1 MNHQNGIR
9 QRLHTLQQSV
19 DALSPRER
27 VLVFATI
34 TLLMVLAWYLVLM
47 QPLTQQAIDKQN
59 NIETLRQN
67 VETSNHSFEE
77 QVLQLSGSGSDHQ
90 RRLLQMQDRIDK
102 INEQLGEYAAELID
116 PKEMARVLE
125 GVLEEQSHLRLVRI
139 RNLAPEALPA
149 EAETQATTFYR
160 HGLEIEFE
168 GNFFDC
174 LEYLQQIEALPWR
187 FYWQLLDLEV
197 LEYPTNRVRVEVST
211 LSLDKEWVG
220 A

>member
-1 MNHQNGIR
+1 MNHPDGIA
-9 QRLHTLQQSV
+9 QRLHALQKSV

-47 QPLTQQAIDKQN
+47 QPLTQQAADIQDD
-59 NIETLRQN
+59 IETLRQS
-67 VETSNHSFEE
+67 VETSNLSFDE
-77 QVLQLSGSGSDHQ
+77 QVLQLTGSGSDYQ
-90 RRLLQMQDRIDK
+90 EKFAQMQQRIDS
-102 INEQLGEYAAELID
+102 INEQLGDYAAELID

-125 GVLEEQSHLRLVRI
+125 GVLEEQSNLRLVRI
-139 RNLAPEALPA
+139 RNLPPEALSA
-149 EAETQATTFYR
+149 EADTQATTFYR

-168 GNFFDC
+168 GSFFDC

-211 LSLDKEWVG
+211 LSLDKEWIG